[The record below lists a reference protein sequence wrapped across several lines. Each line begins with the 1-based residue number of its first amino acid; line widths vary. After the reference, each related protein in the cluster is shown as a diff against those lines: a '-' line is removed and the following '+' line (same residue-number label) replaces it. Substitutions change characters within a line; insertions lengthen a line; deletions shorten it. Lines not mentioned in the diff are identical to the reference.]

1 MAADTEDLCAY
12 RRSARRWIEANLAPR
27 AESAVSGS
35 SSVQDRTAEE
45 IAQARTLQRKLFENG
60 YAGIDWPTEYGGQ
73 GLSESH
79 AAAFA
84 DEAKDFELPDFGMVG
99 GTTFGVVAPTL
110 LRHASPDFMRL
121 HGPRILAGDELWVQ
135 FFSEPGA
142 GSDLA
147 GVTTRADWVDDHWV
161 LNGAK
166 MWTSGGQHADW
177 GMCLARTDWDAPKH
191 GGLTWFAVQASQ
203 PGVRILPITKIDK
216 EADFCQEFLDNVEV
230 APGDVIG
237 DVNSGWSIAR
247 TILLFERGGFLPE
260 ALLPKPATFA
270 ADLVALAQRSG
281 GTDKPAVRQAIG
293 RAYVNDYALTQIAQR
308 IVGLV
313 SSGQVDPAGIAAY
326 GKLAQGTF
334 NPIRA
339 VIALSIGQQ
348 PALTWAPGSSAEMAA
363 ANAYLNCRLMSIAGG
378 TNEMQR
384 SAIGER
390 VLGLPREPSFDS
402 GEPFREVLKRAAE
415 WSAR

>member
-1 MAADTEDLCAY
+1 MTTSTTADLSTY
-12 RRSARRWIEANLAPR
+12 RRSARRWIEANLAHR
-27 AESAVSGS
+27 DSATPGP
-35 SSVQDRTAEE
+35 SSVQDRTTEE
-45 IAQARTLQRKLFENG
+45 VAHARVLQRRLFENG
-60 YAGIDWPTEYGGQ
+60 YAGIEWPTEYGGQ
-73 GLSESH
+73 GLSEGH

-110 LRHASPDFMRL
+110 LRHASPDFLRL
-121 HGPRILAGDELWVQ
+121 HGPRILAGEELWVQ

-147 GVTTRADWVDDHWV
+147 GVTTRAVWADDHWV

-166 MWTSGGQHADW
+166 MWTSGAQHADW

-191 GGLTWFAVQASQ
+191 EGLTWFAVQANQ
-203 PGVRILPITKIDK
+203 PGIRILPITKIDK
-216 EADFCQEFLDNVEV
+216 EADFCQEFFDDVRV
-230 APGDVIG
+230 APGEVVG
-237 DVNSGWSIAR
+237 DVNSGWAIAR

-270 ADLVALAQRSG
+270 ADLVALAQRAG
-281 GTDKPAVRQAIG
+281 GIDEPSVRQAIG
-293 RAYVNDYALTQIAQR
+293 RAYVNDFALTQIAQR
-308 IVGLV
+308 IVALV

-339 VIALSIGQQ
+339 AIALAIGQQ
-348 PALTWAPGSSAEMAA
+348 RALTWAPGSSEEMAT

-384 SAIGER
+384 NAIGER
-390 VLGLPREPSFDS
+390 ALGLPREPSFDS
-402 GEPFREVLKRAAE
+402 GEPFGEVLRRASQ